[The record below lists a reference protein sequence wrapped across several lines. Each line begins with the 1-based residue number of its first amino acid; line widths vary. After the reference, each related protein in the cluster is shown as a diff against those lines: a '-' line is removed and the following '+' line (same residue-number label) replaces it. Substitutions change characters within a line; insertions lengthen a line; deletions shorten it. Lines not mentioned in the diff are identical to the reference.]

1 MKKILFLAT
10 ISLFI
15 FWLFVVLGNGG
26 NLSKGAIPKA
36 QAAYTGNVLL
46 TGTVLEYIDLSFSS
60 GQTISFGNI
69 TPGLSNAIAK
79 CAAFNT
85 QADVLTSASGGY
97 NLAVSDA
104 SDTNS
109 AMVHSDGSTYIPDIT
124 GTIATP
130 LLWTSGVT
138 AGVGINLFSG
148 TQKSIAAW
156 GTGTTVCDLSYN
168 KWGKVPSAAAT
179 GHTVTGYHA
188 TADSSYWDWRI
199 SVPLTQ
205 KTGTY
210 SGNVLFTSAAVL

>member
-1 MKKILFLAT
+1 MKKVLYLSVVSI
-10 ISLFI
+10 FI

-26 NLSKGAIPKA
+26 NLSKGALPKA
-36 QAAYTGNVLL
+36 QAASTGNVLL
-46 TGTVLEYIDLSFSS
+46 TGTVLQFLDLTFAS

-79 CAAFNT
+79 CGDVST
-85 QADVLTSASGGY
+85 QANVTTNASGGY
-97 NLAVSDA
+97 NLAVSDG

-109 AMVHSDGSTYIPDIT
+109 ALMAADSTYIPDIT

-148 TQKSIAAW
+148 TQKSGSVW
-156 GTGTTVCDLSYN
+156 GTGTTVCDLAFD

-188 TADSSYWDWRI
+188 TADSSYWGWRI
-199 SVPLTQ
+199 GVPLTQ